1 MVALSEWTGPGV
13 HQALMASADRTL
25 LRGLDGTARS
35 GEEIAHRVGQLAGA
49 LLGRGLAG
57 KRIGLWYSN
66 SVAAVE
72 AFLAVEWI
80 GGTRVPLDPDATAD
94 EARTTFEA
102 AGVASIIADRTHAAL
117 LGDRNRCV
125 EFDTDSQLT
134 STSVRP
140 VDDAVPGRAHTLFLR
155 GMTEAGLKILPMSYR
170 NWAATMSLNVGL
182 FRAGRYGPPIDAD
195 DLLLTVQQ
203 LMYGTGLMASF
214 PFLLMGIPQLIVPQF
229 DARIVLAALERFE
242 VTTALMTSTMLP
254 RLTSLARSEGKP
266 KHRLKRLMY
275 GGTTLSLPELQAA
288 MNLFGPV
295 LIQIYGRLE
304 AGWPIT
310 LLDQADHEAIARG
323 ETHLAKSCGRAVGP
337 PVEFALRAPVP
348 PGDLTKGDLTQTE
361 VCTRSELT
369 IDGFADSDGWCRT
382 GDLAEVDEAGY
393 VYLGGRPDGMIN
405 TGYHI
410 YPAEI
415 EKVIRSVD
423 GVADVLVRGE
433 ARPTYGHAIVAYI
446 VADDSRSTDDLPNV
460 VTGTLEAKLARHKRP
475 HRLMLVKE
483 LPR

>member
-1 MVALSEWTGPGV
+1 MTKRNKAYTNGNAP
-13 HQALMASADRTL
+13 A
-25 LRGLDGTARS
+25 ARS
-35 GEEIAHRVGQLAGA
+35 HADIEADAAAAQAEHDELDTSDDGEAEASVSLPRSVVQPGYKQRYIDRAEALQRKPKGVSMKALKRMTGDWLAIE
-49 LLGRGLAG
+49 LA
-57 KRIGLWYSN
+57 KL
-66 SVAAVE
+66 
-72 AFLAVEWI
+72 
-80 GGTRVPLDPDATAD
+80 TLD
-94 EARTTFEA
+94 EK
-102 AGVASIIADRTHAAL
+102 S
-117 LGDRNRCV
+117 
-125 EFDTDSQLT
+125 
-134 STSVRP
+134 
-140 VDDAVPGRAHTLFLR
+140 
-155 GMTEAGLKILPMSYR
+155 K
-170 NWAATMSLNVGL
+170 
-182 FRAGRYGPPIDAD
+182 
-195 DLLLTVQQ
+195 
-203 LMYGTGLMASF
+203 
-214 PFLLMGIPQLIVPQF
+214 LIVPQF

-254 RLTSLARSEGKP
+254 RLTSLASSEGKP
-266 KHRLKRLMY
+266 KHRLRRLMY

-337 PVEFALRAPVP
+337 PVEFALRAPAP
-348 PGDLTKGDLTQTE
+348 PGDLPKGDLTQTE